1 LKLDIK
7 VLKFG
12 GSILKDRSDF
22 SMVVDVIER
31 HITKYDFPIPV
42 VSAMKDVTDGIIGV
56 INSVQSEPDKDIS
69 VFIEKLYKQHVAALP
84 EGLDH
89 SNSLRNEIKQLEYV
103 LGYIK
108 NSGEL
113 SDSAYAYAVSRGE
126 KLSCILLS
134 EHLSLRGVVNV
145 CYAGED
151 LLVTDENCRDALVN
165 LDLTGE
171 RLLEKLEVQLGKNI
185 VPVIAGFAGR
195 SESNKISILGRGG
208 TDDTAVCLGYCL
220 GAKSVIKYIDQGGIM
235 NIDPLFLDDVESNHP
250 EIKMK
255 LGELPEPELI
265 DYLTYVEASELMREE
280 RIKVVHYKVLNPLI
294 LGDIRFH
301 VKDIR
306 NPEKKGTI
314 IGPENG
320 INDGWYGRPKAIS
333 FQRNL
338 SGIRMLPAQSQAPTA
353 VYAKVFQALAD
364 VGTDIRYISISG
376 YQISMLM
383 PVSNV
388 ADALNALRALEIT
401 IDVQQLE
408 GRKATF
414 SIVGSGM
421 RGVRGFLSRVTGKLA
436 EHGVNIEQATQP
448 YSENIIRFSVGD
460 EDIPL
465 AVSAVYK
472 EFFG

>member
-1 LKLDIK
+1 LDIK

-22 SMVVDVIER
+22 EIASEVIER
-31 HITKYDFPIPV
+31 DIRESDLPIPV
-42 VSAMKDVTDGIIGV
+42 VSAMKGVTDGIIKT
-56 INSVQSEPDKDIS
+56 IEAVQSEPDTDFSIF
-69 VFIEKLYKQHVAALP
+69 VEELYNRHVAALP
-84 EGLDH
+84 EGVDD
-89 SNSLRNEIKQLEYV
+89 SDSLRNEVKQLEYV
-103 LGYIK
+103 LGYIR

-134 EHLSLRGVVNV
+134 EHLTSKKVKNS

-151 LLVTDENCRDALVN
+151 LLVTDENYRDALVD
-165 LDLTGE
+165 LDLTGQK
-171 RLLEKLEVQLGKNI
+171 LLEKLEGPLGNKV
-185 VPVIAGFAGR
+185 VPVIAGFSGR
-195 SESNKISILGRGG
+195 SESGKISILGRGG

-220 GAKSVIKYIDQGGIM
+220 GAKNVVKYVDQGGIM
-235 NIDPLFLDDVESNHP
+235 TIDPRFLEDIEANHP
-250 EIKMK
+250 EIKLR

-301 VKDIR
+301 VKDIM
-306 NPEKKGTI
+306 NLDSAGTV

-320 INDGWYGRPKAIS
+320 NNDSWYGRPKAVS

-338 SGIRMLPAQSQAPTA
+338 AGIRMLPAQSHAPTE

-364 VGTDIRYISISG
+364 VDVDVRYISISG
-376 YQISMLM
+376 YQISILM
-383 PVSNV
+383 PESNV
-388 ADALNALRALEIT
+388 AEALVALRNLELAV
-401 IDVQQLE
+401 DVQQLE

-448 YSENIIRFSVGD
+448 YSENIIRFSVVD
-460 EDIPL
+460 EDIPM